1 MSSDADDDRGKTR
14 LNYLYARLH
23 LCYSWALYKLCCVAD
38 VITRILG
45 LFLVLFALALFS
57 GLSWIYFSDTI
68 ACFPQ
73 YSLLFNFVVTPI
85 VVFLLANSIYNYY
98 MCISVGPGHPPM
110 GSVEE
115 GLFEEQVPLGNALEA
130 RLRKVTEFHQSCN
143 KCGLLRPPRTHHCS
157 VCQKCVLK
165 MDHHCPWL
173 NGCVGF
179 MNYRYFVTFLI
190 WVTCISIFGAIVFGA
205 ALFSSAS
212 VLKDSIDSPIFLSF
226 VLCCTLTVA
235 VGLLT
240 GSHVYMVLHNQ
251 TTIESY
257 SDSREAKEAKRRGE
271 LVRNKFDLGRA
282 RNFEEVFGHAKFWSG
297 LWLFPFLTP
306 LPVRDG
312 MSFPT
317 VGAST
322 PPSRE

>member
-1 MSSDADDDRGKTR
+1 MSTDDDDRGKIKSWV
-14 LNYLYARLH
+14 NYLLARLYM
-23 LCYSWALYKLCCVAD
+23 CYACVLYNICCIAD

-45 LFLVLFALALFS
+45 LFLVIFALALFT
-57 GLSWIYFSDTI
+57 GLTWIYFSDTI

-73 YSLLFNFVVTPI
+73 HGIFFHLVVTPI
-85 VVFLLANSIYNYY
+85 AIFLLANSIYNYF
-98 MCISVGPGHPPM
+98 MCIYIGPGHPPLA
-110 GSVEE
+110 SVED
-115 GLFEEQVPLGNALEA
+115 GCLEEVPLGHALDA
-130 RLRKVTEFHQSCN
+130 RLRKNDDFHQACN

-190 WVTCISIFGAIVFGA
+190 WVTCVSVFGSLVFGA
-205 ALFSSAS
+205 ALFSTAS
-212 VLKDSIDSPIFLSF
+212 VLKDSLESPIFLSF
-226 VLCCTLTVA
+226 VLCCTLGVA
-235 VGLLT
+235 VGLLA

-257 SDSREAKEAKRRGE
+257 SDSREQREAKRRGE
-271 LVRNKFDLGRA
+271 LVRNKYDLGRT
-282 RNFEEVFGHAKFWSG
+282 RNFEEVFGNGKFWTG
-297 LWLFPFLTP
+297 LWLFPFLSP
-306 LPVRDG
+306 SPIRDG